1 MTTDSLVEI
10 VHETVAPGYG
20 LVRYHG
26 FELIIEM
33 ATGYINATKL
43 CAQAGKNRQFFNW
56 IRLQSSKEII
66 ESVASSLHKVRDE
79 LTHVI
84 HEGAANEI
92 RGTYVHRDLVPAI
105 AIWASS
111 TYLIKVSRIMEY
123 EATRE
128 HRAQLAEKDDAIA
141 DLKKLMKEQAD
152 AAAARAEAAAVRD
165 KEQTAKI
172 DELLGYAKQ
181 TTSELKDANEKMDE
195 TNARLED
202 MQETQEV
209 LEEKVDRLVDTVCK
223 DGAPSPMDKSK
234 KHVLAVFRIDEN
246 VHYVIRRQ
254 ACSYKRTL
262 ASFMRNHPD
271 AVLIKEYTPIP
282 NAISTHVRTKE
293 AGFKNL
299 RFRYNYVYG
308 ASDDTIKEL
317 LNKVYN
323 ESRAIAHTIVHS

>member
-111 TYLIKVSRIMEY
+111 TYLVKVSRIMEY

-141 DLKKLMKEQAD
+141 RLERKLDETKTKLD
-152 AAAARAEAAAVRD
+152 EAAVESKKQAAEH
-165 KEQTAKI
+165 KAQIA
-172 DELLGYAKQ
+172 ELLGYAKE
-181 TTSELKDANEKMDE
+181 TTTKLDETMFMNTVLNDKMDDVRETLEEVLDTKCVPPPHDETKMHSLRLYAIGDNKYYVTRTQIATQASAHRRVMRKYADAQMVLSLDPIAHSMNTVIRAKEKLKDCM
-195 TNARLED
+195 
-202 MQETQEV
+202 
-209 LEEKVDRLVDTVCK
+209 
-223 DGAPSPMDKSK
+223 
-234 KHVLAVFRIDEN
+234 
-246 VHYVIRRQ
+246 
-254 ACSYKRTL
+254 
-262 ASFMRNHPD
+262 PD
-271 AVLIKEYTPIP
+271 AKFSYNVIMCNDADALV
-282 NAISTHVRTKE
+282 AL
-293 AGFKNL
+293 FK
-299 RFRYNYVYG
+299 
-308 ASDDTIKEL
+308 S
-317 LNKVYN
+317 
-323 ESRAIAHTIVHS
+323 VHDERMKYMPCE